1 MTPHPRSLTISASP
15 CFLDNL
21 VLGEYFPVG
30 RVTALVN
37 SDQIGE
43 VWDET
48 NYAHRYSSI
57 HHANQKQQLSAFL
70 KTYDTKSKAFK
81 VKYVRGRDGYGRAFP
96 QKALGLTSFQKKI
109 RNTLIRDIY
118 YDFDLCNAHP
128 AIVKN
133 LCAPNNIPCDAICK
147 YIDDREEVLAQV
159 TNAYGVSRNS
169 AKKLM
174 LRLCFF
180 GSVEEWKREN
190 EVTSPIELPFL
201 TLFRNQLND
210 IANNIKKHNPS
221 LYETCRKKKEAK
233 EQKNF
238 LGSFLSTYLQEME
251 TQIVSRMLQWM
262 VEDTDVT
269 KVDGCP
275 YPVATYEFDGIKLL
289 KKNVDAIGKDE
300 FQTLLNEKTQE
311 LTGFA
316 LQWEM
321 KPIEGF
327 YDIPETVDDATPD
340 EVHEMTGVLNDLEAA
355 EKLFSLYP
363 HWQYCDHQLFVFND
377 KTGMWSNDKVVHD
390 EVVIKHTKYLH
401 LATLDK
407 DDNQVISKTKS
418 YGNTENLRN
427 KIYSSLRTLCHN
439 DNWLK
444 EKQYSSLGKL
454 LFKNGYFDAVEG
466 RFYDQETY
474 GFNPDIVF
482 FANIPHDFEQFSD
495 EDMEYMESV
504 RTRLFENP
512 LGKEQGD
519 YLLLNLARGL
529 MGDMMKRFMMGLGGT
544 NCGKSI
550 MSTAITLACGQ
561 YVGSFNAEN
570 LAYRN
575 SGDDEAKS
583 MRWALLLRYRRLIF
597 SNEMKTKT
605 ILNGNMIKKLSS
617 GGDTLIG
624 RTHGQEEEEFITH
637 FLSVCFANDLPKI
650 APYDDAVDARMR
662 YVSFKK
668 EFVSEPEEGNPFQLQ
683 KDPEIEKEIRTLR
696 FQRVLVGLF
705 IQRYMDF
712 RDNKIEV
719 EPEEVIKAKEEWA
732 GDDKDPL
739 KVILDEFEV
748 TNDER
753 DYAKSSEIEE
763 FIRKCDLDLSMKKF
777 GSLLAK
783 YCVLKKYGNVTRDDK
798 KIKGKT
804 CKVWLGLKRL
814 REVEEEEESH
824 PIP

>member
-1 MTPHPRSLTISASP
+1 MPPPPRSLTISASP

-21 VLGEYFPVG
+21 VLGEYLPVG
-30 RVTALVN
+30 RVTALLN

-48 NYAHRYSSI
+48 NYAHRYSAI
-57 HHANQKQQLSAFL
+57 HHGNQKQQLRAYL
-70 KTYDTKSKAFK
+70 KTYDAKTKVFK
-81 VKYVRGRDGYGRAFP
+81 VKYVRGRDGFGRAFP

-128 AIVKN
+128 AIVEN
-133 LCAPNNIPCDAICK
+133 LCAPHNIPCEAICK
-147 YIDDREEVLAQV
+147 YIEDREAVLAQV
-159 TNAYGVSRNS
+159 TNTYGVSRNN

-210 IANNIKKHNPS
+210 IANHVKKHNPA

-251 TQIVSRMLQWM
+251 TQIVSRMLRWM
-262 VEDTDVT
+262 VEETNVT
-269 KVDGCP
+269 KLDGCP
-275 YPVATYEFDGIKLL
+275 LPIATYEFDGVKLL
-289 KKNVDAIGKDE
+289 KANVDAIGKEE
-300 FQTLLNEKTQE
+300 FQTLLNEKTLE
-311 LTGFA
+311 LTGFK
-316 LQWEM
+316 LQWEL

-327 YDIPETVDDATPD
+327 HDIPETVDDATPD
-340 EVHEMTGVLNDLEAA
+340 EVHELTGVLSDLDAA
-355 EKLFSLYP
+355 VKLFRLYP
-363 HWQYCDHQLFVFND
+363 HWRYCDHQLFVFND
-377 KTGMWSNDKVVHD
+377 KTGMWSDDKVVHD
-390 EVVIKHTKYLH
+390 EVVIKHAKYLH
-401 LATLDK
+401 VATLDK

-427 KIYSSLRTLCHN
+427 KIYSSIRTLCHD

-466 RFYDQETY
+466 RFYDKETH
-474 GFNPDIVF
+474 GFQPDIVF
-482 FANIPHDFEQFSD
+482 FACIPHDFEAFSD
-495 EDMEYMESV
+495 EDMGYMESV

-519 YLLLNLARGL
+519 FLLLNLARGL
-529 MGDMMKRFMMGLGGT
+529 MGDMMKRFVMGLGGT

-550 MSTAITLACGQ
+550 MSSAITLACGQ

-650 APYDDAVDARMR
+650 APYDDAVDARLR

-705 IQRYMDF
+705 IRRYVEF
-712 RDNKIEV
+712 RETGCV
-719 EPEEVIKAKEEWA
+719 EEEPEEVIKAKEEWA

-739 KVILDEFEV
+739 KVILDEFEI

-804 CKVWLGLKRL
+804 CRVWLGLKRL
-814 REVEEEEESH
+814 GEVEEEPH
-824 PIP
+824 TIA